1 MRARVRKDDAQ
12 PTVRQPAVPCVLRAA
27 ATLPRGERVSNPL
40 LGEDVAGTYAVIDL
54 AADED
59 ATLDDARDL
68 AALAKGALLVCDAS
82 PDVIA
87 DAGFEPFLIADS
99 DLTFGATYT
108 LPDAPWLDAPWLAK
122 AKDDPSTLADPDERR
137 TGSRVNEPGSA
148 GSASSGAGIK
158 LTEAVENALKTK
170 VSEHNDKHGDS
181 EGKRVTLGQLKAVW
195 RRGAGAF
202 STSHRPSQNRQSWAM
217 ARVNA
222 YLKLVASGKP
232 SNPNYVQD
240 NDLLPEDHP
249 RSTRKAAV
257 SKAGKYDH
265 IDFKPP
271 AGVAAA
277 AAKGLEFRRKGGGGG
292 LTPSEASAQGIGSGV
307 ARAASLKNRQKQ
319 SPKTVRRMAAFF
331 SRHEK
336 NSTIDPKYKSEP
348 WRDRGYVAWLLWG
361 GDPGRAWA
369 DKVVA
374 QMNAADEKAEKA
386 MPVLKPFAGFEDFG
400 ACVASMRAQGHDD
413 ESARAICGRL
423 QADDPAHKADLAI
436 APGSAGAL
444 APEQNDRLRR
454 VRTKA
459 TNEVA
464 LIKVDA
470 PDTDERYILGVV
482 LEPDEV
488 DSQGDMISA
497 EEIRDA
503 AHRYMQTHGNVGL
516 QHQTFVNDKIKI
528 LESYIAPVGFEI
540 GGQKVKQGTWL
551 MAFRVLDDSIWK
563 AIKSGLLTGL
573 SIGGTG
579 LRMAVP

>member
-1 MRARVRKDDAQ
+1 MRARVRKDDSQ
-12 PTVRQPAVPCVLRAA
+12 PTVQPPAVPWVLRAA

-40 LGEDVAGTYAVIDL
+40 LGEDVADTYAVIDL

-59 ATLDDARDL
+59 ATLEDARDL
-68 AALAKGALLVCDAS
+68 ATLAKGALLVCTAS
-82 PDVIA
+82 DDDVRA
-87 DAGFEPFLIADS
+87 AGFAPFHIEGC
-99 DLTFGATYT
+99 DLTFGVTYP
-108 LPDAPWLDAPWLAK
+108 LI
-122 AKDDPSTLADPDERR
+122 E
-137 TGSRVNEPGSA
+137 A
-148 GSASSGAGIK
+148 GWI
-158 LTEAVENALKTK
+158 T
-170 VSEHNDKHGDS
+170 
-181 EGKRVTLGQLKAVW
+181 
-195 RRGAGAF
+195 
-202 STSHRPSQNRQSWAM
+202 
-217 ARVNA
+217 
-222 YLKLVASGKP
+222 
-232 SNPNYVQD
+232 
-240 NDLLPEDHP
+240 
-249 RSTRKAAV
+249 
-257 SKAGKYDH
+257 KAGKYDH

-292 LTPSEASAQGIGSGV
+292 LTTSEASAQGIGSGV

-319 SPKTVRRMAAFF
+319 SPETVRRMAAFF

-374 QMNAADEKAEKA
+374 QMNAADAKAEKA
-386 MPVLKPFAGFEDFG
+386 MPVLKPFAGFEDFD
-400 ACVASMRAQGHDD
+400 ACVASMRAQGHND

-444 APEQNDRLRR
+444 APEQDDRLRR

-488 DSQGDMISA
+488 DSQGDTISA

-503 AHRYMQTHGNVGL
+503 AHLYMQEHGNVGL

-528 LESYIAPVGFEI
+528 LESYIAPADFEI

>member
-1 MRARVRKDDAQ
+1 MRARVRKDDSQ
-12 PTVRQPAVPCVLRAA
+12 PTVQPPAVPWVLRAA

-40 LGEDVAGTYAVIDL
+40 LGEDVADTYAVIDL

-59 ATLDDARDL
+59 ATLEDARDL
-68 AALAKGALLVCDAS
+68 AALAKGALLVCTAS
-82 PDVIA
+82 DDDVRA
-87 DAGFEPFLIADS
+87 AGFAPFHIEGC
-99 DLTFGATYT
+99 DLTFGATYP
-108 LPDAPWLDAPWLAK
+108 LL
-122 AKDDPSTLADPDERR
+122 
-137 TGSRVNEPGSA
+137 
-148 GSASSGAGIK
+148 
-158 LTEAVENALKTK
+158 EAEWIT
-170 VSEHNDKHGDS
+170 
-181 EGKRVTLGQLKAVW
+181 
-195 RRGAGAF
+195 
-202 STSHRPSQNRQSWAM
+202 
-217 ARVNA
+217 
-222 YLKLVASGKP
+222 
-232 SNPNYVQD
+232 
-240 NDLLPEDHP
+240 
-249 RSTRKAAV
+249 
-257 SKAGKYDH
+257 KAGKYDH

-292 LTPSEASAQGIGSGV
+292 LTTSEAGAQGIGSGV
-307 ARAASLKNRQKQ
+307 ARAASLKNRQNQ

-331 SRHEK
+331 SRHAK

-369 DKVVA
+369 DKVVG
-374 QMNAADEKAEKA
+374 QMNAADEKAE
-386 MPVLKPFAGFEDFG
+386 
-400 ACVASMRAQGHDD
+400 
-413 ESARAICGRL
+413 
-423 QADDPAHKADLAI
+423 KADLAI

-444 APEQNDRLRR
+444 APDQDDRLRR

-497 EEIRDA
+497 EEIRNA
-503 AHRYMQTHGNVGL
+503 AHLYMQEHGNVGL

-528 LESYIAPVGFEI
+528 LESYIAPADFEI